1 MDMRKTLREILQ
13 TVLLTLILFAGL
25 QGTIQ
30 NVRVEGFSM
39 RPTLDADQYLLVNKL
54 AYSQINLA
62 NLSRYIP
69 FVDLGDEGSS
79 YLFDPPQRG
88 EVVVFRFPVDP
99 SRDFVKRVIA
109 VPGDSV
115 EIRNGNVFVN
125 DKALEEPYTLDDP
138 RGITMI
144 EQVMGPDEYF
154 VLGDNRLQSNDS
166 KNWGPV
172 PLENII
178 GKVWV
183 SYWPLSEIEAF

>member
-1 MDMRKTLREILQ
+1 MRKTLREILQ
-13 TVLLTLILFAGL
+13 TILLTLILFAGL

-30 NVRVEGFSM
+30 NVRVDGFSM

-69 FVDLGDEGSS
+69 FFDLGDEGSS
-79 YLFDPPQRG
+79 YLFEPPHRG
-88 EVVVFRFPVDP
+88 DVVVFRFPVDP

-125 DKALEEPYTLDDP
+125 DKALEETYTLDDP

>member
-1 MDMRKTLREILQ
+1 MRRTLREILQ

-30 NVRVEGFSM
+30 NVRVDGFSM
-39 RPTLDADQYLLVNKL
+39 RPTLDENQYLLVNKL
-54 AYSQINLA
+54 AYSQISLA
-62 NLSRYIP
+62 NLSTYIP
-69 FVDLGDEGSS
+69 FVDLGDEESS

-88 EVVVFRFPVDP
+88 DVVVFRFPIDP

-115 EIRNGNVFVN
+115 EIRDGNVLVN
-125 DKALEEPYTLDDP
+125 GAALKESYTLEDP
-138 RGITMI
+138 RAISMS
-144 EQVMGPDEYF
+144 EQIMGTEEYF

>member
-1 MDMRKTLREILQ
+1 MRKTLREILQ
-13 TVLLTLILFAGL
+13 TILLTLVLFAGL
-25 QGTIQ
+25 QGTVQ
-30 NVRVEGFSM
+30 NVRVDGFSM
-39 RPTLDADQYLLVNKL
+39 RPTLDEDQYLLVNKL
-54 AYSQINLA
+54 AYSQVGLG

-69 FVDLGDEGSS
+69 FVDLGDEESS
-79 YLFDPPQRG
+79 YLFEPPQR
-88 EVVVFRFPVDP
+88 EDVVVFRFPVDP

-109 VPGDSV
+109 VPGNSV

-125 DKALEEPYTLDDP
+125 DKALEEPYTLDAP
-138 RGITMI
+138 RNITMI

>member
-1 MDMRKTLREILQ
+1 MRKTLREILQ

-30 NVRVEGFSM
+30 NVRVDGFSM

-69 FVDLGDEGSS
+69 FFDLGDEGSS
-79 YLFDPPQRG
+79 YLFEPPQRG

-109 VPGDSV
+109 VPGDAV

-138 RGITMI
+138 RGITML

>member
-1 MDMRKTLREILQ
+1 MRRTLREILQ

-30 NVRVEGFSM
+30 NVRVDGFSM
-39 RPTLDADQYLLVNKL
+39 RPTLDENQYLLVNKL

-69 FVDLGDEGSS
+69 FFDLGDEES
-79 YLFDPPQRG
+79 YLFDSPQRG
-88 EVVVFRFPVDP
+88 DVVVFRFPVDP

-115 EIRNGNVFVN
+115 EIRNGNVLVN
-125 DKALEEPYTLDDP
+125 GAALKESYTLEDP
-138 RGITMI
+138 RAISMS
-144 EQVMGPDEYF
+144 EQIMGPEEYF

>member
-1 MDMRKTLREILQ
+1 MRKTLREILQ
-13 TVLLTLILFAGL
+13 TILLTLILFAGL
-25 QGTIQ
+25 QGTVQ
-30 NVRVEGFSM
+30 NVRVDGFSM
-39 RPTLDADQYLLVNKL
+39 MPTLDENQYLLVNKL

-69 FVDLGDEGSS
+69 FLDLGSEVSS
-79 YLFDPPQRG
+79 YLFDPPKRG
-88 EVVVFRFPVDP
+88 DVVVFRFPVDP
-99 SRDFVKRVIA
+99 SREFVKRVIA
-109 VPGDSV
+109 VPGDLV
-115 EIRNGNVFVN
+115 EIRDGKVLVN
-125 DKALEEPYTLDDP
+125 RVTLKEHYILEAAQNISMDET
-138 RGITMI
+138 I
-144 EQVMGPDEYF
+144 MGPEEYF

>member
-1 MDMRKTLREILQ
+1 MRRTLREILQ

-30 NVRVEGFSM
+30 NVRVDGFSM
-39 RPTLDADQYLLVNKL
+39 RPTLDENQYLLVNKL

-69 FVDLGDEGSS
+69 FFDLGGEES
-79 YLFDPPQRG
+79 YLFDSPQKG
-88 EVVVFRFPVDP
+88 DVVVFRFPVDP

-115 EIRNGNVFVN
+115 EIRDGNVLVN
-125 DKALEEPYTLDDP
+125 GTALKESYTLEAP
-138 RGITMI
+138 RAISMS
-144 EQVMGPDEYF
+144 EQVMGTEEYF

-178 GKVWV
+178 GKVFV

>member
-1 MDMRKTLREILQ
+1 MRKTLREILQ

-62 NLSRYIP
+62 NLTRHIP
-69 FVDLGDEGSS
+69 FIDSGDEEPS

-125 DKALEEPYTLDDP
+125 GKALEESYTLDDP
-138 RGITMI
+138 RGITML

-178 GKVWV
+178 GRVWV

>member
-1 MDMRKTLREILQ
+1 MRKTLREILQ
-13 TVLLTLILFAGL
+13 TILLTLILFAGL

-30 NVRVEGFSM
+30 NVRVDGFSM
-39 RPTLDADQYLLVNKL
+39 RPTLDANQYLLVNKL
-54 AYSQINLA
+54 AYSQISLA

-69 FVDLGDEGSS
+69 FLDLGDEESS
-79 YLFDPPQRG
+79 YLFDPPRRG
-88 EVVVFRFPVDP
+88 DVVVFRFPIDP

-115 EIRNGNVFVN
+115 EIRDGNVLVN
-125 DKALEEPYTLDDP
+125 GTALKEPYILDDP
-138 RGITMI
+138 QTISMS
-144 EQVMGPDEYF
+144 EKVMGPEEYF

>member
-1 MDMRKTLREILQ
+1 M
-13 TVLLTLILFAGL
+13 
-25 QGTIQ
+25 
-30 NVRVEGFSM
+30 
-39 RPTLDADQYLLVNKL
+39 
-54 AYSQINLA
+54 
-62 NLSRYIP
+62 
-69 FVDLGDEGSS
+69 
-79 YLFDPPQRG
+79 
-88 EVVVFRFPVDP
+88 
-99 SRDFVKRVIA
+99 KRVIA

-125 DKALEEPYTLDDP
+125 GKALEEPYTLDDP
-138 RGITMI
+138 RGITML

>member
-1 MDMRKTLREILQ
+1 MRKTLREILQ

-25 QGTIQ
+25 QGTVQ
-30 NVRVEGFSM
+30 NVRVDGFSM
-39 RPTLDADQYLLVNKL
+39 RPTLDEDQYLLVNKL

-62 NLSRYIP
+62 NLSKYIP
-69 FVDLGDEGSS
+69 FFDLVGEGSS
-79 YLFDPPQRG
+79 YLFDPPKRG
-88 EVVVFRFPVDP
+88 DVVVFRFPVDP

-125 DKALEEPYTLDDP
+125 GKALEEPYTLDAP
-138 RGITMI
+138 RGISML

-178 GKVWV
+178 GKVWI

>member
-1 MDMRKTLREILQ
+1 M
-13 TVLLTLILFAGL
+13 
-25 QGTIQ
+25 
-30 NVRVEGFSM
+30 
-39 RPTLDADQYLLVNKL
+39 
-54 AYSQINLA
+54 
-62 NLSRYIP
+62 
-69 FVDLGDEGSS
+69 GDEGSS

>member
-1 MDMRKTLREILQ
+1 MRKTLREILQ

-25 QGTIQ
+25 QGTVQ
-30 NVRVEGFSM
+30 NVRVDGFSM
-39 RPTLDADQYLLVNKL
+39 RPTLDQNQYLLVNKL
-54 AYSQINLA
+54 AYTQINLA
-62 NLSRYIP
+62 NISRYIP
-69 FVDLGDEGSS
+69 FFDLGGEQPS

-109 VPGDSV
+109 IPGDSV
-115 EIRNGNVFVN
+115 EIRNGSVFVN
-125 DKALEEPYTLDDP
+125 GKTLEEPYILEDP
-138 RGITMI
+138 PAIRMDETII
-144 EQVMGPDEYF
+144 GPEEYF

-166 KNWGPV
+166 KNWGSV

>member
-1 MDMRKTLREILQ
+1 MRKTLREILQ

-62 NLSRYIP
+62 NLARYIP
-69 FVDLGDEGSS
+69 FIDLGDEVSS
-79 YLFDPPQRG
+79 YLFDPPKRG

-99 SRDFVKRVIA
+99 SREFVKRVIA

-144 EQVMGPDEYF
+144 EQVMGSEEYF

>member
-1 MDMRKTLREILQ
+1 MRKTLREILQ

-25 QGTIQ
+25 QGTVQ
-30 NVRVEGFSM
+30 NVRVDGFSM
-39 RPTLDADQYLLVNKL
+39 RPTLDEDQYLLVNKL
-54 AYSQINLA
+54 AYSQVRLA

-69 FVDLGDEGSS
+69 FVDLGDEESS

-88 EVVVFRFPVDP
+88 DVVVFRFPVDP

-138 RGITMI
+138 RGITML

>member
-1 MDMRKTLREILQ
+1 MRKTLREILQ

-25 QGTIQ
+25 QGTVQ
-30 NVRVEGFSM
+30 NVRVDGFSM

-69 FVDLGDEGSS
+69 FVDWGGEESP
-79 YLFDPPQRG
+79 YLFDAPQRG

-125 DKALEEPYTLDDP
+125 DKALEEPYTLDYP

-172 PLENII
+172 PLENIV

>member
-1 MDMRKTLREILQ
+1 MRKTLREILQ
-13 TVLLTLILFAGL
+13 TVLLTLVLFAGL
-25 QGTIQ
+25 QGTVQ
-30 NVRVEGFSM
+30 NVRVDGFSM
-39 RPTLDADQYLLVNKL
+39 RPTLDEDQYLLVNKL
-54 AYSQINLA
+54 AYSQIGLA

-69 FVDLGDEGSS
+69 FVDLGDEESS
-79 YLFDPPQRG
+79 YLFEPPQRG
-88 EVVVFRFPVDP
+88 DVVVFRFPVDP

-125 DKALEEPYTLDDP
+125 GKALEEPYTLDAP
-138 RGITMI
+138 RGITML

-183 SYWPLSEIEAF
+183 SYWPLSEIAAF

>member
-1 MDMRKTLREILQ
+1 MRKTLREILQ

-54 AYSQINLA
+54 AYSQLNLA

-69 FVDLGDEGSS
+69 FADLGDEESS
-79 YLFDPPQRG
+79 YLFEPPHRG
-88 EVVVFRFPVDP
+88 DVVVFRFPVDP

-138 RGITMI
+138 RGITML

>member
-1 MDMRKTLREILQ
+1 MRRTLREILR

-30 NVRVEGFSM
+30 NVRVDGFSM
-39 RPTLDADQYLLVNKL
+39 RPTLDENQYLLVNKL
-54 AYSQINLA
+54 AYSQISLA
-62 NLSRYIP
+62 NLSTYIP
-69 FVDLGDEGSS
+69 FVDLGDEESS

-88 EVVVFRFPVDP
+88 DVVVFRFPVDP

-115 EIRNGNVFVN
+115 EIRDGNVLVN
-125 DKALEEPYTLDDP
+125 GAALKESYTLEDP
-138 RGITMI
+138 RAISMS
-144 EQVMGPDEYF
+144 EQIMGTEEYF

>member
-1 MDMRKTLREILQ
+1 MRKTLREILQ

-25 QGTIQ
+25 QGTVQ
-30 NVRVEGFSM
+30 NVRVDGFSM
-39 RPTLDADQYLLVNKL
+39 RPTLDEDQYLLVNKL

-62 NLSRYIP
+62 NLSKYIP
-69 FVDLGDEGSS
+69 FFDFVGEGSS
-79 YLFDPPQRG
+79 YLFDPPKRG
-88 EVVVFRFPVDP
+88 DVVVFRFPVDP

-125 DKALEEPYTLDDP
+125 GKALEEPYTLDAP
-138 RGITMI
+138 RGISML

-178 GKVWV
+178 GKVWI

>member
-1 MDMRKTLREILQ
+1 MRKTLREILQ
-13 TVLLTLILFAGL
+13 TILLTLVLFAGL

-39 RPTLDADQYLLVNKL
+39 MPTLDADQYLLVNKL
-54 AYSQINLA
+54 AYSQISLA

-69 FVDLGDEGSS
+69 FVDLGDEESS
-79 YLFDPPQRG
+79 YLFDSPHRG
-88 EVVVFRFPVDP
+88 DVVVFRFPVDP

-125 DKALEEPYTLDDP
+125 DKAMEEPYTLDDP
-138 RGITMI
+138 RGITML